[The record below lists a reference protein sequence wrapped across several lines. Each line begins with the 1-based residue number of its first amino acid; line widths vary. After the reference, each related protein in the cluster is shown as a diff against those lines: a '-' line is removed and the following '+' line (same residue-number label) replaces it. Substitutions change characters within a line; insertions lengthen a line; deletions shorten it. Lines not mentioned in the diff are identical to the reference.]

1 MFKRFFPGDD
11 MIRFWKVAAL
21 VALATI
27 PIVLIT
33 KKKADD
39 RKTRVANA
47 DAVDMFEREL
57 SAE

>member
-1 MFKRFFPGDD
+1 M
-11 MIRFWKVAAL
+11 RFWKVAAL

-33 KKKADD
+33 KRKAND
-39 RKTRVANA
+39 RKVRDANA

>member
-1 MFKRFFPGDD
+1 M
-11 MIRFWKVAAL
+11 RFWKVAAL

-33 KKKADD
+33 KKKAND
-39 RKTRVANA
+39 RKIEAANN